1 VTLRFAPARADRRP
15 LRGMALA
22 ACLAGLAPLA
32 ATGQD
37 MRGLSGAYLAART
50 AAQAH
55 DYDAASRY
63 YGRALMRDPRNARLL
78 EATVIAHLGLGKL
91 NRAEPV
97 ARQLRATG
105 AESQVGNLV
114 LMADLAARGDWGA
127 VLDDLAAGLSVGP
140 LVDGLAQGW
149 AELGRGDRVAAE
161 AAFDRVIEGSG
172 LGAFGFYHKA
182 LARAVAGDFDGA
194 EQLFSG
200 EAGAAIG
207 RTRRGVIAHV
217 QILGAL
223 GRADDAVA
231 LIDARFGDDPPAS
244 FADLRARL
252 EAGARVGFD
261 LVAGPTEG
269 MAEVFYTVARAL
281 EGEAADDYTLLY
293 ARAAE
298 ALDPRHVD
306 TVLLSAALLE
316 NLGRYQ
322 LATLTYNRVPRDDP
336 SFYVA
341 EMGRAEALRLA
352 GEPHRAIEVLEA
364 LAEAHPERRM
374 VLVALGDMLRTE
386 ERFDAAADAY
396 DRAIALFT
404 QDAAEQW
411 IVYFARGIA
420 HEREDRWPLAE
431 ADFRKALELNPGQ
444 PSVLNYLGYS
454 WIDMGENLD
463 EALAMIEQAVAAR
476 PDSGHIVDSLGWG
489 LYRLGRYEEAVVH
502 MERAAELL
510 PVDPI
515 VNDHLGDVYWAVG
528 RRTEARFQWHRALSF
543 APEPEDEARIRRK
556 LDVGLDAVLAEEG
569 APPLQMA
576 GEDR

>member
-1 VTLRFAPARADRRP
+1 VAFT
-15 LRGMALA
+15 
-22 ACLAGLAPLA
+22 
-32 ATGQD
+32 ATQ
-37 MRGLSGAYLAART
+37 T
-50 AAQAH
+50 
-55 DYDAASRY
+55 SR
-63 YGRALMRDPRNARLL
+63 
-78 EATVIAHLGLGKL
+78 EHF
-91 NRAEPV
+91 E
-97 ARQLRATG
+97 
-105 AESQVGNLV
+105 E
-114 LMADLAARGDWGA
+114 
-127 VLDDLAAGLSVGP
+127 
-140 LVDGLAQGW
+140 
-149 AELGRGDRVAAE
+149 E
-161 AAFDRVIEGSG
+161 
-172 LGAFGFYHKA
+172 
-182 LARAVAGDFDGA
+182 
-194 EQLFSG
+194 
-200 EAGAAIG
+200 
-207 RTRRGVIAHV
+207 
-217 QILGAL
+217 
-223 GRADDAVA
+223 
-231 LIDARFGDDPPAS
+231 
-244 FADLRARL
+244 
-252 EAGARVGFD
+252 
-261 LVAGPTEG
+261 
-269 MAEVFYTVARAL
+269 
-281 EGEAADDYTLLY
+281 
-293 ARAAE
+293 
-298 ALDPRHVD
+298 
-306 TVLLSAALLE
+306 
-316 NLGRYQ
+316 
-322 LATLTYNRVPRDDP
+322 
-336 SFYVA
+336 
-341 EMGRAEALRLA
+341 
-352 GEPHRAIEVLEA
+352 
-364 LAEAHPERRM
+364 AEAHPERRM